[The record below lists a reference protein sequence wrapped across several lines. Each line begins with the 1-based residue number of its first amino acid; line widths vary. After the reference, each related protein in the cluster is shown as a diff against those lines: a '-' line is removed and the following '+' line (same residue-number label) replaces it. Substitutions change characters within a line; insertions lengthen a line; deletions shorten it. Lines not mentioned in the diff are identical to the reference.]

1 VLRSTA
7 GKIAIALALLV
18 VLSVIFVAGGCGSS
32 EIGSSAA
39 VGEGTTA

>member
-1 VLRSTA
+1 VPRSTF
-7 GKIAIALALLV
+7 GRVALVLAVLV

-39 VGEGTTA
+39 PGDGTTA